1 MEEEEAGAIKW
12 GDKMVRGDEDIK
24 YIKTSTQVN
33 RLCQQER
40 ELEIE
45 LEVERRRLADA
56 SKSHRK
62 ALRGEKLERERV
74 FLFVLTSCPGIQEYK
89 LRTEEAQKAGE
100 RLANLVDKLQ
110 HQVVSIVCFH
120 ANQVHFFGQVGS
132 YKKQIE
138 EAEEISTIN
147 LCESNYPRKS
157 SNFLFFPQ
165 TGQNKYTTQANTVV
179 WRVSCLVR
187 RIGLG

>member
-1 MEEEEAGAIKW
+1 MRELQQHVEEEEAGAIKW
-12 GDKMVRGDEDIK
+12 GDKMVRGDEDVK
-24 YIKTSTQVN
+24 YKKTSTQVN

-40 ELEIE
+40 ELEME

-74 FLFVLTSCPGIQEYK
+74 SLFVLMSSPGIQEYK

-110 HQVVSIVCFH
+110 HQVVSIVC
-120 ANQVHFFGQVGS
+120 VH
-132 YKKQIE
+132 
-138 EAEEISTIN
+138 TN
-147 LCESNYPRKS
+147 
-157 SNFLFFPQ
+157 
-165 TGQNKYTTQANTVV
+165 
-179 WRVSCLVR
+179 
-187 RIGLG
+187 